1 MHEIVKAESGHR
13 KEGTME
19 TDKNNLRVTS
29 AFKELY
35 RKLIMELTGEIL
47 LIRSGAWFPAAG
59 KHLPQ
64 KPL

>member
-1 MHEIVKAESGHR
+1 
-13 KEGTME
+13 ME
-19 TDKNNLRVTS
+19 TDNNNLQITS

-35 RKLIMELTGEIL
+35 RKLIMELTGEVL
-47 LIRSGAWFPAAG
+47 LISAWFPAAG